1 MPNGSLERWLYS
13 QNHFLDFL
21 QRLNIMIDVAT
32 ALDSL
37 HNGYSSTIVH
47 CDLKPGNA
55 LLDEDMT
62 GHVGDFDISKLLSG
76 GDGMAQT
83 KTLATIG
90 YIAPEYGS
98 EGKVSISCDVSSFGI
113 LMMGTFS
120 RKSSTDDM
128 FSEEL
133 KIVD

>member
-13 QNHFLDFL
+13 HNHFLDFL

-32 ALDSL
+32 ALDYL

-55 LLDEDMT
+55 LLDEDVT
-62 GHVGDFDISKLLSG
+62 GHVGDFGISKLLSG

-90 YIAPEYGS
+90 HIDFVLAS
-98 EGKVSISCDVSSFGI
+98 
-113 LMMGTFS
+113 
-120 RKSSTDDM
+120 
-128 FSEEL
+128 
-133 KIVD
+133 